1 MPESEKK
8 NSSFVRRLFF
18 LVLILFALIGI
29 LSLASEWIPEQRAQN
44 RIGVI
49 DVTGIISGSQHIVN
63 QVKKFRQDKRIR
75 GIVLRIDSPG
85 GSVGPSQEIYDE
97 VLKTRESGK
106 TIYASM
112 GAMAASGGYYI
123 ASAAEKIFA
132 NPGTLT
138 GSIGVI
144 MAFTNAKG
152 LMEKIGLQPK
162 IIKAGKYKDIGSPAR
177 DMTKKERNLLQSV
190 VDDVHQQFIEA
201 IASGRGIS
209 IEEVTTIA
217 DGRIFTG
224 RQANALNL
232 VDELGGLQATIDQL
246 SEKVGIIGS
255 PKIVNEKPRLGFLDW
270 VLKATINQP
279 FMNQASIP
287 SLQYTWPLNGWQ
299 YCFFNSIDNL
309 LFVGDDYMQSLK
321 TLESIE
327 NKELI

>member
-201 IASGRGIS
+201 IASERGIS

-224 RQANALNL
+224 RQAHALNL

-246 SEKVGIIGS
+246 SDKVGIIGE

-299 YCFFNSIDNL
+299 
-309 LFVGDDYMQSLK
+309 
-321 TLESIE
+321 
-327 NKELI
+327 

>member
-44 RIGVI
+44 RIGVV
-49 DVTGIISGSQHIVN
+49 DVTGIISGSQHIVT

-152 LMEKIGLQPK
+152 LIEKIGLQPK

-209 IEEVTTIA
+209 IEEVTTLA
-217 DGRIFTG
+217 DGQIFTG

-246 SEKVGIIGS
+246 SDKVGIIGE

-279 FMNQASIP
+279 FMNQTSIP
-287 SLQYTWPLNGWQ
+287 SLQYTWSLNGWQ
-299 YCFFNSIDNL
+299 
-309 LFVGDDYMQSLK
+309 
-321 TLESIE
+321 
-327 NKELI
+327 